1 MGSNYYI
8 FKSSRI
14 NKTYIIVHND
24 LLLLFA
30 WASDLS
36 IQVIEDGIRTGHLPI
51 RCQSLINA
59 LSTWYIFWVSW
70 KLIRLRRTE
79 FQDAKTPWHFSKSK
93 TLILIK
99 GIQSALFIP
108 TWWTNVLSYYLYL
121 TFGHMV
127 SPIKHGPVQYKFI
140 GYGWT

>member
-1 MGSNYYI
+1 M
-8 FKSSRI
+8 
-14 NKTYIIVHND
+14 
-24 LLLLFA
+24 LLLFA

-36 IQVIEDGIRTGHLPI
+36 IQVIEDGIWTGHLPI

-59 LSTWYIFWVSW
+59 LSTWYIFWVTW

-93 TLILIK
+93 TLIPIK

-108 TWWTNVLSYYLYL
+108 TWWTNVLSYVAIWPLVIWCHQL
-121 TFGHMV
+121 NM
-127 SPIKHGPVQYKFI
+127 GPFNINLLVTVGLNNI
-140 GYGWT
+140 